1 MKGISSSVTD
11 ALPTQARMDCADN
24 TGAKIV
30 QLMNVLRKGGVAR
43 RYPAAGVGDLI
54 RVTVRREPQ
63 RPEDRFSSV
72 IIRQKRPFRRVDG
85 TWVSFDTPHV

>member
-30 QLMNVLRKGGVAR
+30 QLMNVLRKGKEALQ
-43 RYPAAGVGDLI
+43 GDFLL
-54 RVTVRREPQ
+54 P
-63 RPEDRFSSV
+63 
-72 IIRQKRPFRRVDG
+72 G
-85 TWVSFDTPHV
+85 